1 VRAHLRWN
9 RDLLGV
15 VKGMDDFRGNY
26 FVIPEAVVEPRVTA
40 LLKVVS
46 RSTSCITSSRVGALM
61 KHAVMMLKSRWDRH
75 DRRRDR
81 ADARNAE
88 CIIAVP
94 ESHHAKREEGREIIS
109 RLYVTARGKQSP
121 RENLISGRGALCF
134 NLEISAGGE
143 MIFRPVMRFNG
154 RYEKP
159 TRRKSDA
166 SRRRSLRKSVNLYT
180 PIFPSH
186 ARAHACIV
194 DSGCIFFCR
203 GGHVKKIAARHA
215 LGCFPAIKRLSLC
228 KSEREK

>member
-1 VRAHLRWN
+1 
-9 RDLLGV
+9 
-15 VKGMDDFRGNY
+15 MDDFRGNY

-46 RSTSCITSSRVGALM
+46 QSTSCITSSRVGALM

-75 DRRRDR
+75 DRRDP

-88 CIIAVP
+88 CITAVP
-94 ESHHAKREEGREIIS
+94 ESHRAKREEGREIIS

-166 SRRRSLRKSVNLYT
+166 SRRRSLRKSVNLCHAD
-180 PIFPSH
+180 IH

-194 DSGCIFFCR
+194 DSGCIFFLPRRSC
-203 GGHVKKIAARHA
+203 
-215 LGCFPAIKRLSLC
+215 
-228 KSEREK
+228 